1 MRAPTVIV
9 VQTPDDWSA
18 MCLDC
23 PGMYLEPLDLG
34 EFQTKSAAE
43 KAATAHRKDHKPLPC
58 PTCGH
63 VQPSVIDPVQ
73 EYTGVNR

>member
-9 VQTPDDWSA
+9 VRTPDDWSA

-23 PGMYLEPLDLG
+23 PGMCLEPLDLG
-34 EFQTKSAAE
+34 DFQTKSAADN
-43 KAATAHRKDHKPLPC
+43 AAIAHRKDHKPLPC

-63 VQPSVIDPVQ
+63 IQLPAIERIE
-73 EYTGVNR
+73 EYAGLER